1 MSRALHPSHTRF
13 DGDLTIAV
21 ATGAVD
27 AHFDRVRAAA
37 TDVVAAA
44 IRDAVSSTPPEPEV
58 PAGNPR

>member
-27 AHFDRVRAAA
+27 VHFDRVRAAA

-44 IRDAVSSTPPEPEV
+44 IRDAVS
-58 PAGNPR
+58 